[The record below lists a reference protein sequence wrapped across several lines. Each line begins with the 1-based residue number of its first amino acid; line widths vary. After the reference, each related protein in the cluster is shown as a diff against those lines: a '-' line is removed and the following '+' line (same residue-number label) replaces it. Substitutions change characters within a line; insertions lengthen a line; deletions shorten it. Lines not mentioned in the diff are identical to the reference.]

1 MRRLPHQ
8 FLMRYAANV
17 LRAHF
22 GRGPNQKL
30 VKPMIAGLYVTMKCN
45 FRCTYCD
52 DGSGQMYP
60 DIPEQ
65 RLSMAKTIEVLE
77 ILRRASPGLNITG
90 GEPTVRPDIEEI
102 FENIGRL
109 GFCPVTFN
117 TNAFL
122 LDKHLPVLRN
132 IDYLVISLD
141 SAHEGRGDELINLSK
156 GGQTARVKRNI
167 ELAKEYR
174 REHKLK
180 FDFIINTV
188 IFPETI
194 DDAWDVFEFC
204 IENDF
209 YWTPM
214 PYIVGKYPCPG
225 LVDNPRWQ
233 ELIDEV
239 SRAKRKGARVYGNME
254 ALRTIR
260 DFKRFECYPT
270 THPIVYPHGDIFY
283 PCAPL
288 NLVAGNLLEIGDYY
302 KAMEQGERLHGI
314 VPYCDSR
321 CHVGCYTE
329 GSIAITHPSEGISEA
344 IRHLYPR
351 PKQRAVLRRPE
362 RASDAQAMPPE
373 FHTLRALPSLPPD
386 KIRQLRREN
395 LLEDD
400 WTSRVRIRGEE
411 NLLPPV
417 KLTRDP
423 VAATSGR

>member
-1 MRRLPHQ
+1 MRRLPYQ
-8 FLMRYAANV
+8 FLLRYAGNV
-17 LRAHF
+17 LHARYS
-22 GRGPNQKL
+22 RGPNKKL
-30 VKPMIAGLYVTMKCN
+30 VKPMLTGFYVTMKCN

-52 DGSGQMYP
+52 DGSGNMYP
-60 DIPEQ
+60 DIPED
-65 RLSMAKTIEVLE
+65 RLNTAKTIEVLE

-90 GEPTVRPDIEEI
+90 GEPTVRGDIDEI
-102 FENIGRL
+102 FENVGRL

-122 LDKHLPVLRN
+122 LDRHLSCLHH

-141 SAHEGRGDELINLSK
+141 SPDPQRSDDLINLSK
-156 GGQTARVKRNI
+156 GGQTERVKKNI
-167 ELAKEYR
+167 QLAKDYR
-174 REHKLK
+174 RDHNLK

-194 DDAWDVFEFC
+194 DDAWDTFEFC
-204 IENDF
+204 LENDF

-233 ELIDEV
+233 GLIDEV

-270 THPIVYPHGDIFY
+270 THAIVHPHGDIFY

-288 NLVAGNLLEIGDYY
+288 GLEAGNLLETGDYY
-302 KAMEQGERLHGI
+302 KTMALGEQRHGP
-314 VPYCDSR
+314 VPYCDAR

-329 GSIAITHPSEGISEA
+329 GSTAISHPEEGIAEA
-344 IRHLYPR
+344 FRFLFRWRKPEI
-351 PKQRAVLRRPE
+351 VLQRPE
-362 RASDAQAMPPE
+362 RAAPTMPPPFDE
-373 FHTLRALPSLPPD
+373 LRALPSLPPD
-386 KIRQLRREN
+386 TIRKLRREG
-395 LLEDD
+395 LLVNDF
-400 WTSRVRIRGEE
+400 TSRVRVKGEE
-411 NLLPPV
+411 DFLPPV
-417 KLTRDP
+417 QLTREP
-423 VAATSGR
+423 FTAKSVSA

>member
-1 MRRLPHQ
+1 MRRLPYQ
-8 FLMRYAANV
+8 FLLRYAGNV
-17 LRAHF
+17 LHARYS
-22 GRGPNQKL
+22 RGPNKKL
-30 VKPMIAGLYVTMKCN
+30 VKPMIAGFFVTMKCN

-52 DGSGQMYP
+52 DGSGNMYP

-65 RLSMAKTIEVLE
+65 RLSTAKTIEVLE

-90 GEPTVRPDIEEI
+90 GEPTLRGDIDEI
-102 FENIGRL
+102 FANVGRL
-109 GFCPVTFN
+109 GFCPVIFN

-122 LDKHLPVLRN
+122 IDRHLACLPH

-141 SAHEGRGDELINLSK
+141 STHEGRSDDLINLPKS
-156 GGQTARVKRNI
+156 GQTQRVKRNI
-167 ELAKEYR
+167 QFVKDYR

-204 IENDF
+204 LENKF

-214 PYIVGKYPCPG
+214 PYIVGKYPNPG

-239 SRAKRKGARVYGNME
+239 ARAKRKGARVYGNME

-270 THPIVYPHGDIFY
+270 THPIVHPHGDIFY

-288 NLVAGNLLEIGDYY
+288 GMEAGNLLEIGDYY
-302 KAMEQGERLHGI
+302 KAMEIGEQRHGP
-314 VPYCDSR
+314 VPYCDAR

-329 GSIAITHPSEGISEA
+329 GSTAISHPEEGIAEA
-344 IRHLYPR
+344 LRFLLSRHKGKVEL
-351 PKQRAVLRRPE
+351 QRPE
-362 RASDAQAMPPE
+362 RASSAAMPPPFDE
-373 FHTLRALPSLPPD
+373 LRALPSLPPD
-386 KIRQLRREN
+386 KIRELRRRG
-395 LLEDD
+395 LLVND
-400 WTSRVRIRGEE
+400 WTSRVRIKGEE
-411 NLLPPV
+411 NLMPPIQ
-417 KLTRDP
+417 LTREP
-423 VAATSGR
+423 VFAA

>member
-1 MRRLPHQ
+1 MRRVPYQ
-8 FLMRYAANV
+8 FIFRYAGNV
-17 LRAHF
+17 LRAHY

-30 VKPMIAGLYVTMKCN
+30 VKPMIAGFYVTMKCN

-52 DGSGQMYP
+52 DGSGNMYP
-60 DIPEQ
+60 DIAEQ
-65 RLSMAKTIEVLE
+65 RLDTAKTIEVLE

-90 GEPTVRPDIEEI
+90 GEPTVRGDIEEI
-102 FENIGRL
+102 FQNIGRL
-109 GFCPVTFN
+109 KFCPVTFN
-117 TNAFL
+117 TNAYL
-122 LDKHLPVLRN
+122 IDRHLPVLHH

-141 SAHEGRGDELINLSK
+141 SPDEGRSDDLINLRK
-156 GGQTARVKRNI
+156 GGQTERVKRNI
-167 ELAKEYR
+167 QLANDYR

-180 FDFIINTV
+180 FDFIINSV

-225 LVDNPRWQ
+225 LVDNPRWH

-239 SRAKRKGARVYGNME
+239 ARAKRLGARVYGNMDV
-254 ALRTIR
+254 LSTIR

-270 THPIVYPHGDIFY
+270 THPIVYPDGNIFY

-288 NLVAGNLLEIGDYY
+288 NTVAGNLLEIGDYY
-302 KAMEQGERLHGI
+302 KAMEIGERKYGI

-329 GSIAITHPSEGISEA
+329 GSTAITNPMVGISEA
-344 IRHLYPR
+344 IRHLKLVPR
-351 PKQRAVLRRPE
+351 PKQRIELRRP
-362 RASDAQAMPPE
+362 RRINDVMPPPFAE
-373 FHTLRALPSLPPD
+373 LRALPSLPPD
-386 KIRQLRREN
+386 KIRQLRREGR
-395 LLEDD
+395 LEHD
-400 WTSRVRIRGEE
+400 WTSRLRIKGEE
-411 NLLPPV
+411 TFMPPIQ
-417 KLTRDP
+417 LTREP
-423 VAATSGR
+423 VLATR

>member
-1 MRRLPHQ
+1 MRRLPYQ
-8 FLMRYAANV
+8 FLLRYAGNV
-17 LRAHF
+17 LHARYS
-22 GRGPNQKL
+22 RGPNKKL
-30 VKPMIAGLYVTMKCN
+30 VKPMLAGFYVTMKCN

-52 DGSGQMYP
+52 DGSGNMYP

-65 RLSMAKTIEVLE
+65 RLNTAKTIEVLE

-90 GEPTVRPDIEEI
+90 GEPTVRGDIDEI

-117 TNAFL
+117 TNAYL
-122 LDKHLPVLRN
+122 LDRHLSCLRH
-132 IDYLVISLD
+132 IDYLVVSLD
-141 SAHEGRGDELINLSK
+141 SPDEVRSDDLINLSK
-156 GGQTARVKRNI
+156 GGQTERVKRNI
-167 ELAKEYR
+167 QLAKDYR

-194 DDAWDVFEFC
+194 DDAWDTFEFC
-204 IENDF
+204 LQNDF

-233 ELIDEV
+233 ALIDEV

-254 ALRTIR
+254 VLRTIR

-270 THPIVYPHGDIFY
+270 THPIIYPHGDIFY

-288 NLVAGNLLEIGDYY
+288 KMVAGNLLEVGDYY
-302 KAMEQGERLHGI
+302 KAMALGEQRHGPI
-314 VPYCDSR
+314 PYCDAR

-329 GSIAITHPSEGISEA
+329 GSTAISHPEEGIAEA
-344 IRHLYPR
+344 FRFLVRWRKPEIEL
-351 PKQRAVLRRPE
+351 QRPE
-362 RASDAQAMPPE
+362 RVNAPMPPPFDE
-373 FHTLRALPSLPPD
+373 LRALPSLPPD
-386 KIRQLRREN
+386 TIRKLRREG
-395 LLEDD
+395 LLLND
-400 WTSRVRIRGEE
+400 WTSRVRVKGEE
-411 NLLPPV
+411 DFMPPIQ
-417 KLTRDP
+417 LTREP
-423 VAATSGR
+423 VFAAG

>member
-8 FLMRYAANV
+8 FLLRYAANV

-22 GRGPNQKL
+22 GRGSNRKL

-65 RLSMAKTIEVLE
+65 RLSTAKTIEVLE

-122 LDKHLPVLRN
+122 LDKHLTALHH

-141 SAHEGRGDELINLSK
+141 SSHEERGDELINLSK
-156 GGQTARVKRNI
+156 SGQTARVKRNI
-167 ELAKEYR
+167 LLAKEYR

-233 ELIDEV
+233 QLIDEV
-239 SRAKRKGARVYGNME
+239 ARAKRNGARVYGNME

-270 THPIVYPHGDIFY
+270 THPIVYPHGDLFY

-302 KAMEQGERLHGI
+302 KAMEHGERQHGI
-314 VPYCDSR
+314 VPYCDAR

-329 GSIAITHPSEGISEA
+329 GSTAITHPSEGIAEA
-344 IRHLYPR
+344 VRHLYPR
-351 PKQRAVLRRPE
+351 PKMKTVLRRPE
-362 RASDAQAMPPE
+362 SASVAAMPPA
-373 FHTLRALPSLPPD
+373 FHELRAMPSLPPD
-386 KIRQLRREN
+386 TIRQLRREN
-395 LLEDD
+395 RLQDD
-400 WTSRVRIRGEE
+400 WTSRVRIQGEE
-411 NLLPPV
+411 SLLPPV
-417 KLTRDP
+417 KLTRERAT
-423 VAATSGR
+423 VANSS